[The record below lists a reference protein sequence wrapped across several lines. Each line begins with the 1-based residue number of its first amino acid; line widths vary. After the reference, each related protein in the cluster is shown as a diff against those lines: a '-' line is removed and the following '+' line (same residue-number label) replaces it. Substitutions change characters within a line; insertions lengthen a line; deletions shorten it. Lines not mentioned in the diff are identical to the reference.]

1 MRKISHLGVAFDRI
15 VSTTLEEL
23 EREGFEQSG
32 RLDVR
37 EALWQSL
44 REDFRRYTI
53 ITVWHP
59 VIAAQALRQSL
70 DIDVELPIKCRD
82 L

>member
-1 MRKISHLGVAFDRI
+1 
-15 VSTTLEEL
+15 
-23 EREGFEQSG
+23 
-32 RLDVR
+32 LDVR